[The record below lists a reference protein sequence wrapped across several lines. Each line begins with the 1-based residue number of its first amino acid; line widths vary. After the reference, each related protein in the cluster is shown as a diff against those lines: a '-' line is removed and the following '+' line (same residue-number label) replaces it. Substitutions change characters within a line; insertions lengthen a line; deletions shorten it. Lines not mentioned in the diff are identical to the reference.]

1 VAVRVRP
8 DLPPSEAVDHAV
20 EERFLSRGEAAR
32 YLGVPVGTLYQWAR
46 TGRIPC
52 VVTLGGHLRFST
64 RDLDAY
70 QARRTRVARQFGQ
83 RV

>member
-1 VAVRVRP
+1 MSSP
-8 DLPPSEAVDHAV
+8 EAVDNSV
-20 EERFLSRGEAAR
+20 QERFLGRGEAAR
-32 YLGVPVGTLYQWAR
+32 YLGVPVATVYQWAR

-70 QARRTRVARQFGQ
+70 KARRTRVAGQFGP
-83 RV
+83 RL

>member
-1 VAVRVRP
+1 VP
-8 DLPPSEAVDHAV
+8 KEAVDNSV
-20 EERFLSRGEAAR
+20 EERFLGRGEAAR
-32 YLGVPVGTLYQWAR
+32 YLGVPVGTVYQWAR

-70 QARRTRVARQFGQ
+70 KVRRTRVARQFGP
-83 RV
+83 RL